1 MRNIR
6 DNIFVLNAVMN
17 THKKKTDEALD
28 LQVYDVEQCFDSLW
42 LKEVISA
49 LYEAGLQNDKLP
61 LLFLENKTAQVAV
74 KTPGGLSERISINNI
89 IMQGSVW
96 GSICCVVLMDK
107 LGKYAYQNKEL
118 LYYYKGVVG
127 CPPLQMVDDVLGL
140 QNCLAKSKQLNTV
153 VNTFMELEKL
163 TLSKTKCHKL
173 HIGSNESICPDMIVH
188 GEAVKNSK
196 REKYLGDIL
205 SSNGSAKP
213 NLAKRMSRGWGRVS
227 EILGLVKEAPLGYR
241 RITAG
246 LLFRKSLLINTM
258 LFNSE
263 AWHDIT
269 DTQIEAFE
277 KIDEALIRGLVS
289 GHSKIPLPALYLETG
304 QVPIRYI
311 IATRRILYLQ
321 TILQREPDELIRK
334 VYTAQK
340 DDPSDGDF
348 CQLVIQ
354 DCQLIDC
361 QMSNDQIA
369 SMDKYSFKVL
379 VKRKAKEAAFRR
391 LMSIKETKSKMEN
404 ILYLSSFNPQ
414 PYILR
419 LPKDQSSLLL
429 ALRTRTIRG
438 IRSDY
443 GDMFLDKKC
452 PLPGCS
458 EPDSLPHTL
467 RCRVL
472 LDKVR
477 EPSTVS
483 YGDVFSPD
491 LTVQQ
496 EAAKRFSLIL
506 EARASFEN
514 SGQ

>member
-1 MRNIR
+1 M
-6 DNIFVLNAVMN
+6 
-17 THKKKTDEALD
+17 K
-28 LQVYDVEQCFDSLW
+28 QVV
-42 LKEVISA
+42 
-49 LYEAGLQNDKLP
+49 QNDKLP

-74 KTPGGLSERISINNI
+74 KTTGGLSERIGIHNI

-107 LGKYAYQNKEL
+107 LGKYAYKNKEL

-173 HIGSNESICPDMIVH
+173 HIGSNESIYPDMIVH
-188 GEAVKNSK
+188 GEAVRNSK
-196 REKYLGDIL
+196 REKYLGDIIA
-205 SSNGSAKP
+205 SNGSAKP

-263 AWHDIT
+263 AWHNIT
-269 DTQIEAFE
+269 DSQIEAFE
-277 KIDEALIRGLVS
+277 KIDEALIIGLVS
-289 GHSKIPLPALYLETG
+289 GHSKLPLLAIYLETG

-321 TILQREPDELIRK
+321 TILLREPDELIRR
-334 VYTAQK
+334 VYNAQK

-348 CQLVIQ
+348 CQLVDQ
-354 DCQLIDC
+354 DLRLIDC
-361 QMSNDQIA
+361 QLSNDQIA
-369 SMDKYSFKVL
+369 SMDKYSLRVL
-379 VKRKAKEAAFRR
+379 VKKKAKQAAFRS
-391 LMSIKETKSKMEN
+391 LMVIKETKSKMEN
-404 ILYLSSFNPQ
+404 ILHLNSFNPQ

-419 LPKDQSSLLL
+419 LPRDQSSLLL
-429 ALRTRTIRG
+429 ALRTRTVRG
-438 IRSDY
+438 IRSNF
-443 GDMFLDKKC
+443 GNMFLDKKC

-458 EPDSLPHTL
+458 ALDSLPHTL
-467 RCRVL
+467 ACRVL
-472 LDKVR
+472 QGSVT
-477 EPSTVS
+477 EPSIVQ
-483 YGDVFSPD
+483 YGDIFSPD
-491 LTVQQ
+491 LTVQR
-496 EAAKRFSLIL
+496 EAVARFSRIL
-506 EARASFEN
+506 EARDTILTI
-514 SGQ
+514 GQGTPVQDKRYDA

>member
-1 MRNIR
+1 M
-6 DNIFVLNAVMN
+6 
-17 THKKKTDEALD
+17 
-28 LQVYDVEQCFDSLW
+28 
-42 LKEVISA
+42 
-49 LYEAGLQNDKLP
+49 
-61 LLFLENKTAQVAV
+61 
-74 KTPGGLSERISINNI
+74 
-89 IMQGSVW
+89 
-96 GSICCVVLMDK
+96 
-107 LGKYAYQNKEL
+107 
-118 LYYYKGVVG
+118 
-127 CPPLQMVDDVLGL
+127 
-140 QNCLAKSKQLNTV
+140 
-153 VNTFMELEKL
+153 
-163 TLSKTKCHKL
+163 
-173 HIGSNESICPDMIVH
+173 
-188 GEAVKNSK
+188 
-196 REKYLGDIL
+196 
-205 SSNGSAKP
+205 
-213 NLAKRMSRGWGRVS
+213 S

-269 DTQIEAFE
+269 DAQIEAFE